1 MPYVE
6 RADARIYYEVHGAP
20 PAGDATAVVF
30 AHGAGGNA
38 MSWWQQVPA
47 FAARHRTIT
56 FDHRGFGRSACTD
69 EAFHPKHFGG
79 DVLAILEAERVA
91 RAALVCQSMG
101 GWTGVR
107 TALAAPDRV
116 ACLVLA
122 GTPGGIVT
130 PAVVQAVARI
140 GQGIGDDGIRGNAAL
155 APDFPEREPALAFL
169 YDQINGL
176 NTGLDPRWLGR
187 MFDEEGRVEPAA
199 LAGWRTPVLFVSGS
213 ADQLFSPDAIRE
225 AAACLPGAE
234 VVPFEG
240 VGHSTYFE
248 AAEAFN
254 ARVLAFVAKHLG

>member
-1 MPYVE
+1 MPHVE
-6 RADARIYYEVHGAP
+6 REGARIHYEVHGEGA
-20 PAGDATAVVF
+20 AVVF

-38 MSWWQQVPA
+38 ISWWQQVPA
-47 FAARHRTIT
+47 FAAHYTAIT
-56 FDHRGFGRSACTD
+56 FDHRGFGRSACAD

-79 DVLAILEAERVA
+79 DVLAILDAAGIE

-107 TALAAPDRV
+107 AALEAPSRV

-130 PAVVQAVARI
+130 PGVARAVAQI
-140 GQGIGDDGIRGNAAL
+140 GRGIDDAGIRGNAAL
-155 APDFPEREPALAFL
+155 APDFPAREPALAFL

-187 MFDEEGRVEPAA
+187 MFDEAARVEPAA
-199 LAGWRTPVLFVSGS
+199 LAGWSTPTLLLSGGE
-213 ADQLFSPDAIRE
+213 DQLFPTEAIRE
-225 AAACLPGAE
+225 AAAQLPGAE
-234 VVPFEG
+234 VVPFPG
-240 VGHSTYFE
+240 IGHSTYFE

-254 ARVLAFVAKHLG
+254 ERVLAFVAKHLG